1 MVSSGVISVAKH
13 ISLVST
19 CIAGT
24 RDRSSALAFDDPHL
38 YLISKSNS

>member
-1 MVSSGVISVAKH
+1 MVSSKVISVVDH

-24 RDRSSALAFDDPHL
+24 QDRASALAFDDPHL
-38 YLISKSNS
+38 YLISNSNS